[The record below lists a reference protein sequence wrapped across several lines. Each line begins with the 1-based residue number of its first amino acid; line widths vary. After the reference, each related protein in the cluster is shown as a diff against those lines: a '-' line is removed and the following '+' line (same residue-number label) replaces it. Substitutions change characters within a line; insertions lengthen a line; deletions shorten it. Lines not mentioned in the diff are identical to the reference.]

1 MWIRKTNK
9 HRYETVK
16 TSFICNTGNNRSC
29 KKVQI
34 ASVDWSLEMSQAGYM
49 NQVLMFLFDNLH
61 PLTTDAL
68 TTDSGKWL
76 DVYRLDDVHKV

>member
-1 MWIRKTNK
+1 M
-9 HRYETVK
+9 
-16 TSFICNTGNNRSC
+16 TSRIWPRDVRIP
-29 KKVQI
+29 KI
-34 ASVDWSLEMSQAGYM
+34 
-49 NQVLMFLFDNLH
+49 VLMFVFDNLH